1 MKLTNI
7 DMDKHLSFLNSISSK
22 VTGKLAYAIARN
34 IRKISSELT
43 EYNKIRDELITKHGE
58 TTDNGTYSI
67 SVGTDAYKKFIKD
80 ISEYAVIEH
89 EVDIYPIDEETIC
102 NSSLTA
108 EEMLQLDF
116 MIKDPD

>member
-1 MKLTNI
+1 MKITNI

-34 IRKISSELT
+34 IRKITSELI
-43 EYNKIRDELITKHGE
+43 EYNEIRNNLIEKYGE
-58 TTDNGTYSI
+58 VNDNGRYTI
-67 SVGTDAYKKFIKD
+67 SVGTEAFNKFVND
-80 ISEYAVIEH
+80 IGEYTLIEH
-89 EVDIYPIDEETIC
+89 EVDICEVDEETIC

-116 MIKDPD
+116 MIKDSE